1 MVKSSVTSF
10 LTRICVYIR
19 HMFCL
24 HSESFARNKNVWK
37 LQAACCSLH
46 VYRYILYLA
55 VSTKRFFIF
64 CILYVPRDEYI
75 CICIYNENGDSYL
88 NVLWHNN
95 NHICRI
101 FNWDEILNQYYF
113 VDTHACKRWCPSK
126 FHTNIQKPNS
136 HHLYIGFVLV
146 FATFNSYG
154 VCLCVF
160 LYHLSISL
168 FSYRIWINWSANRF
182 WIVYIST

>member
-1 MVKSSVTSF
+1 
-10 LTRICVYIR
+10 
-19 HMFCL
+19 MFCL

-37 LQAACCSLH
+37 LQAACCLFSSRL
-46 VYRYILYLA
+46 
-55 VSTKRFFIF
+55 S
-64 CILYVPRDEYI
+64 
-75 CICIYNENGDSYL
+75 
-88 NVLWHNN
+88 
-95 NHICRI
+95 CRI
-101 FNWDEILNQYYF
+101 DQKVFFFVFSTFLGMNIYVYAYTLRMAIHISTFFGIITITFAEYSIEMKSWINIILLTL
-113 VDTHACKRWCPSK
+113 THAMRWCPSK